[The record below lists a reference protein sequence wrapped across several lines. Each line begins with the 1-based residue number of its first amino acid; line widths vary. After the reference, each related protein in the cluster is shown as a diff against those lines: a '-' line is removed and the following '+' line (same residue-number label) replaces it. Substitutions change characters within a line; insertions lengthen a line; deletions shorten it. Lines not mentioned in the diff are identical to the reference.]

1 MSPTEL
7 TAAFVTAA
15 MLAIA
20 GCGNAV
26 EGDSKATAL
35 GENAATGL
43 PTVSADSANN
53 VSPATGDAEPS
64 LAPSASA
71 PPGPQSWVS
80 FRNGHAQAGVAGST
94 LPQELDLLWKYP
106 DADGF
111 LTAVA
116 IVGPH
121 VYAPGL
127 SGYLYCLDRTSGEL
141 IWKYRSIED
150 ADPETFAPGF
160 KAAPTVTADT
170 VYLGDEDGLFHAVD
184 RANGA
189 QRWVFTTEAEIA
201 GGAAVVGDQ
210 VIFGSHDSFLYCL
223 NASDGSLVWK
233 FQTEDRVNCSVA
245 IAGKHTF
252 VAGCDEHL
260 RVIDIEGGGQTSDIP
275 LRSYLIASPAVVDN
289 MLYVG
294 TYASEVVAVDWKQ
307 KEVVWRYRDPRRE
320 LPYHASA
327 AVTDQYVVVG
337 GRDKQMHCIE
347 RATGNGVWTFPTR
360 GRIDSSAVIVDER
373 VFFGS
378 ADRNLYGLQLSNGK
392 EIWKFNAE
400 KPVSAG
406 AAVGEGCLVIGS
418 EGPDGFLYCF
428 GEKPRD

>member
-1 MSPTEL
+1 L
-7 TAAFVTAA
+7 TISLVAGAMAA
-15 MLAIA
+15 IG

-26 EGDSKATAL
+26 EGDSTEAAT
-35 GENAATGL
+35 GENAESRL
-43 PTVSADSANN
+43 PPVVADSANSVSQAAN
-53 VSPATGDAEPS
+53 VVEPS
-64 LAPSASA
+64 VAPGA
-71 PPGPQSWVS
+71 PTSPGPKSWDS
-80 FRNGHAQAGVAGST
+80 FRNGHAQAGVAGSD
-94 LPQELDLLWKYP
+94 LPHKLELSWKYP
-106 DADGF
+106 DVDGF

-121 VYAPGL
+121 VYAPAL
-127 SGYLYCLDRTSGEL
+127 SGYLYCLDRTSGKL
-141 IWKYRSIED
+141 IWKYRSIDD

-170 VYLGDEDGLFHAVD
+170 VFLGDEDGLFHAVD
-184 RANGA
+184 RASGA

-201 GGAAVVGDQ
+201 GGAAVVRDQ
-210 VIFGSHDSFLYCL
+210 VIIGSHDSFLYCL

-260 RVIDIEGGGQTSDIP
+260 RVIDIEEGRQKSDIP
-275 LRSYLIASPAVVDN
+275 LQTYLIASPAVVDN

-320 LPYHASA
+320 FPYHASA

-337 GRDKQMHCIE
+337 GRDKQMHCID

-378 ADRNLYGLQLSNGK
+378 ADRNLYGLRLGDGK

-406 AAVGEGCLVIGS
+406 AAIGEGCLVIGS

-428 GEKPRD
+428 GEKPGN